1 MLRKQAE
8 FKELIEQGKFIEEYV
23 GKEVL
28 KEGSPIIILEG
39 YERFAQSFE
48 KMLLMAREKEGRGGI
63 IDAEERQKL

>member
-8 FKELIEQGKFIEEYV
+8 FKELIEQGKFIEEYI

-39 YERFAQSFE
+39 FFLKLVAIQFRN
-48 KMLLMAREKEGRGGI
+48 GI
-63 IDAEERQKL
+63 NGFFIFHPL